1 MRSPTAAVA
10 AVALWLCL
18 AAAAAAPAGGGG
30 DVSLT
35 LLHTNDMHARF
46 EQTSRSNGKCRRGDE
61 RHCYGGFARVAHV
74 VRGAR
79 SRAAQDATAP
89 HVLFL
94 VAGDTYQGTV
104 WFTVHKWRIVAA
116 MLNLLQPNASSLGN
130 HEFDNGV
137 AGLVPFLE
145 NASFPVVAA
154 NLDTSEEP
162 ALAAS
167 PLVKSVVLH
176 LPGGPDV
183 GIIGYL
189 TPETKI
195 IAFTGK
201 VKFLDEVA
209 SIKEEAE
216 RLKREGINILI
227 ALGHSGYKTDQRIAS
242 EVPDIDVVI
251 GGHTNTFLYTG
262 DAPDSEVPVDLYPK
276 IITQPSGKKVPVVQA
291 YAYTKYL
298 GNLTVVFDQNGELKS
313 FTGNPVLLNSSVEED
328 SEILKALEE
337 WRAEVDNS
345 TKEIIGKTRVLLD
358 GAAEHCRLFECN
370 LGNLVTD
377 AMVYTNAKSYHGN
390 GWTNAPIALFN
401 GGGIRSSIDTSSD
414 GNVTKEDILTTLP
427 FQNTLFFEKING
439 SQLLAA
445 LENGVYYYEEVTT
458 RGIGSFPQLS
468 GLKVTY
474 NIKKPAGARVQEV
487 LVLCGECRVPTYSPL
502 IESDIYGVII
512 PAFMKQGGDNY
523 KVFENSIE
531 SSSLDYIDSDIVAD
545 YIKQK
550 SPVYP
555 AIEDRISFET
565 DTPSHAIRTRSTI
578 LLHYTLT
585 AISIYCSVLM

>member
-1 MRSPTAAVA
+1 MSPAPLLLWMLAVA
-10 AVALWLCL
+10 GGVLS
-18 AAAAAAPAGGGG
+18 APPP
-30 DVSLT
+30 DRHVSLQIAFGDADVARQFLRGT
-35 LLHTNDMHARF
+35 SKPAVVLDTNGPPVEHP
-46 EQTSRSNGKCRRGDE
+46 
-61 RHCYGGFARVAHV
+61 
-74 VRGAR
+74 GA
-79 SRAAQDATAP
+79 A
-89 HVLFL
+89 L
-94 VAGDTYQGTV
+94 
-104 WFTVHKWRIVAA
+104 
-116 MLNLLQPNASSLGN
+116 SLGN

-162 ALAAS
+162 ELAAS

-189 TPETKI
+189 TPETKV

-370 LGNLVTD
+370 FGNLVTD

-474 NIKKPAGARVQEV
+474 NIRKPAGARVQEV

-578 LLHYTLT
+578 LLHYMLAT
-585 AISIYCSVLM
+585 ISIYCSVLM